1 MSSCW
6 ISMCLFLFSYAVSE
20 QRQMSVRALDYSY
33 FLHAECFPLWICLSI
48 HPSFNNSMLKPSEY
62 FGAMMNC
69 NTYPLHAK
77 CKFHL
82 YISVAI
88 KINVLYW
95 HVHYI
100 LSLLRH
106 TIALCRK
113 QTKVMFFI
121 CWKYSAVW
129 NVGNSGNYNFLFQ
142 KRFVLTGSE
151 SLFNVCIASDRV
163 QKKKRMCKNSLK

>member
-1 MSSCW
+1 MSSWW

-48 HPSFNNSMLKPSEY
+48 HPSFNNSMLMPSEY
-62 FGAMMNC
+62 FGAKMNC
-69 NTYPLHAK
+69 SSTYPLHAK
-77 CKFHL
+77 PKFHL
-82 YISVAI
+82 YISVTI

-100 LSLLRH
+100 PSLLRH

-113 QTKVMFFI
+113 QTKVMFLFTENI
-121 CWKYSAVW
+121 QLSVDAMKSKEKKDVYKQSKIVTW
-129 NVGNSGNYNFLFQ
+129 N
-142 KRFVLTGSE
+142 
-151 SLFNVCIASDRV
+151 
-163 QKKKRMCKNSLK
+163 KKFYHFCF